1 MTRIVSLSL
10 VILIAVAT
18 RADDK
23 AAAKNPKPEHLEFFE
38 KKIRPVLVDHCYKC
52 HSVESGKSKGGLFVD
67 SREGL
72 LKGGTSGPAVI
83 PGDPESSLLVKAIR
97 HSDDELEMPPKEKLS
112 ALVVSDFETWIKLG
126 ASDPRKA
133 TAAKIEAPSTLDF
146 EKAREF
152 WSFQSPKD
160 VPPPKVNNKSA
171 IINPIDS
178 FIVAKLEEKGLKQA
192 TLADKRTLIRRA
204 TFDLIGLPPKP
215 EEVEEFL
222 RDQTPNAFERLVD
235 RLLASPHYGERWG
248 RHWLD
253 VARYADTAGESADY
267 PAPHAF
273 RYRNWVINAFNQDK
287 PYDQF
292 VREQIAGDLMPYKN
306 DQEHFD
312 QLVATGFIA
321 TARRFSVRPESV
333 MHLTIEDTID
343 TLGRGIM
350 GLTLSCA
357 RCHDHKFDPIPTKD
371 YYSLYGFFA
380 STRYPFP
387 GSENDQRPKDLVP
400 LVSQDEYEK
409 VLKPHEEKVRVANQL
424 AIDLEKQKRQA
435 DRQIQNFEE
444 RKVKVAALNKQIEA
458 AKKARTELELNAPKV
473 PMAYAIVDATPK
485 DARVQRRGE
494 PGNQGDE
501 APRGFLQLFGGQKLP
516 PDVKSSGRLEL
527 AQWITDPRNPLTAR
541 VMVNRIWQHHFG
553 KGIVAT
559 PSDFGKQGKAPT
571 HPELLDYLALR
582 FVENGWSIKSM
593 HKLMML
599 SRTYQLASEDITEN
613 LSVDPENTLVWKH
626 SRRRLDAEIVR
637 DAMLAVSGDLNPEMA
652 QGHPFPPEHKWNYT
666 QHSQFQAVYE
676 NNHRS
681 IYLMSQR
688 IKKHPFLA
696 IFDGS
701 DPNASTGERLIST
714 TPLQALFMMN
724 DPFAHK
730 QAELFA
736 GRLMKLK
743 SESAARIDMA
753 YQIAL
758 GRPASKDELSVA
770 ENHLAAYQEKLK
782 SSKISS
788 AEHSKLALASL
799 TRALFASNEFIYVD

>member
-1 MTRIVSLSL
+1 MTRFASITLL
-10 VILIAVAT
+10 VLIAACS

-23 AAAKNPKPEHLEFFE
+23 TPDKSAKPEHLEFFE

-67 SREGL
+67 SKEGL

-83 PGDPESSLLVKAIR
+83 PGDPESSLLLKAIR
-97 HSDDELEMPPKEKLS
+97 HTDDELEMPPKEKLS
-112 ALVVSDFETWIKLG
+112 AVVVSDFETWIKLG

-133 TAAKIEAPSTLDF
+133 AVKAEAPSTIDF
-146 EKAREF
+146 AKAREF
-152 WSFQSPKD
+152 WSFQAPKD
-160 VPPPKVNNKSA
+160 IPPPAVKNKA
-171 IINPIDS
+171 AVANPIDS
-178 FIVAKLEEKGLKQA
+178 FVVAKLEEKGLKQA
-192 TLADKRTLIRRA
+192 SLADKRTLIRRA

-222 RDQTPNAFERLVD
+222 RDQSPNAFERLVD

-306 DQEHFD
+306 DHERFEQII
-312 QLVATGFIA
+312 ATGYVA
-321 TARRFSVRPESV
+321 SARRFSVRPESV

-343 TLGRGIM
+343 TIGRGIM

-357 RCHDHKFDPIPTKD
+357 RCHDHKFDPIPTRD
-371 YYSLYGFFA
+371 YYSIYGFFA

-400 LVSQDEYEK
+400 LVSPDEYEK
-409 VLKPHEEKVRVANQL
+409 VLKPHEEKLRVANQL
-424 AIDLEKQKRQA
+424 AVDLEKQKRQA
-435 DRQIQNFEE
+435 ERQIQNFEE
-444 RKVKVAALNKQIEA
+444 RKVKLAAFNKEIEA
-458 AKKARTELELNAPKV
+458 AKKTRTALELNAPNV
-473 PMAYAIVDATPK
+473 PMAYALAEGTPK
-485 DARVQRRGE
+485 DVRIQRRGE
-494 PGNQGDE
+494 PGNQGDD
-501 APRGFLQLFGGQKLP
+501 APRGFLQIFGGRKLP
-516 PDVKSSGRLEL
+516 PEVKNSGRLEL
-527 AQWITDPRNPLTAR
+527 AQWITDLANPLTAR

-553 KGIVAT
+553 KGIVTT
-559 PSDFGKQGKAPT
+559 PSDFGKQGKAPS

-599 SRTYQLASEDITEN
+599 SRTYQLASEDIDAN
-613 LSVDPENTLVWKH
+613 MSVDPENSLLWKH
-626 SRRRLDAEIVR
+626 SRSRLDAEIVR
-637 DAMLAVSGDLNPEMA
+637 DAMLAVSGDLDPAMA
-652 QGHPFPPEHKWNYT
+652 QGHPFPPEHKWNFT

-676 NNHRS
+676 TNHRS

-701 DPNASTGERLIST
+701 DPNTTTGERLVST

-736 GRLMKLK
+736 GRLIKLK
-743 SESAARIDMA
+743 SETSARIEMA
-753 YQIAL
+753 YQMAL
-758 GRPASKDELSVA
+758 GRPASKEELSIA
-770 ENHLAAYQEKLK
+770 ERHLAAFQEKLM
-782 SSKISS
+782 SSGNSG
-788 AEHSKLALASL
+788 ADVSKLAMASL
-799 TRALFASNEFIYVD
+799 ARALFACNEFIYVD